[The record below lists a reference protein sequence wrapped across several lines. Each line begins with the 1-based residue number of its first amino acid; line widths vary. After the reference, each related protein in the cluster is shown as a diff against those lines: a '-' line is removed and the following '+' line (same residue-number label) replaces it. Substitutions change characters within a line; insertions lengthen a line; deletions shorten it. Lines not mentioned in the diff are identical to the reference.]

1 MYDLAI
7 IGGGPAGISL
17 IAEAIEAG
25 VDKNKIVIFEKSDK
39 ESWVI
44 RKLYPEQKLVTANY
58 KGQEPVSLGVMK
70 FHDMGKEETIS
81 VLKNTIEKYDAEIL
95 FNRDVSLVEKV
106 GEIFHLTVNGEIV
119 KAKTCAIAIG
129 VFGKPRQ
136 PSYKITG
143 KLRKLTAFDITSTDI
158 RDSKVL
164 VVGGGDSSSEYAQH
178 LYQKNNE
185 LAVAVRSNHLNRMNE
200 ENQEALLNMQ
210 KNNQARVLM
219 ETDIDSLEE
228 TEGKVLVNFKNLE
241 AELFDRVIYALGGT
255 TPTNF
260 LKVIGID
267 FDGKIPSLTENYET
281 SIEGLYL
288 IGDLGSGK
296 KGGAIIHAFN
306 SSHLAMKSIK
316 TKLP

>member
-1 MYDLAI
+1 
-7 IGGGPAGISL
+7 
-17 IAEAIEAG
+17 
-25 VDKNKIVIFEKSDK
+25 
-39 ESWVI
+39 
-44 RKLYPEQKLVTANY
+44 
-58 KGQEPVSLGVMK
+58 
-70 FHDMGKEETIS
+70 
-81 VLKNTIEKYDAEIL
+81 
-95 FNRDVSLVEKV
+95 
-106 GEIFHLTVNGEIV
+106 
-119 KAKTCAIAIG
+119 
-129 VFGKPRQ
+129 
-136 PSYKITG
+136 
-143 KLRKLTAFDITSTDI
+143 
-158 RDSKVL
+158 
-164 VVGGGDSSSEYAQH
+164 
-178 LYQKNNE
+178 
-185 LAVAVRSNHLNRMNE
+185 
-200 ENQEALLNMQ
+200 MQ